1 MCQENIRSMMND
13 ALNKIEELGLEVRGK
28 TEKCVE
34 LHFDS
39 NLTMELKD
47 LGRNHF
53 SVNFSVND
61 RSLLW
66 PLSGRIDK
74 TYILAAEGPFNVWP
88 LDNNKVYYSCHFVE
102 ALQYLKRMTK
112 V

>member
-1 MCQENIRSMMND
+1 MNN
-13 ALNKIEELGLEVRGK
+13 ALNKIEELGLEVKGK
-28 TEKCVE
+28 TEKRVE

-39 NLTMELKD
+39 NLTMELEM
-47 LGRNHF
+47 LSLNQFFAVFR
-53 SVNFSVND
+53 SND
-61 RSLLW
+61 KRLLW

-74 TYILAAEGPFNVWP
+74 TNILAEGPFNVCP
-88 LDNNKVYYSCHFVE
+88 LDNNKVDNICHFVE